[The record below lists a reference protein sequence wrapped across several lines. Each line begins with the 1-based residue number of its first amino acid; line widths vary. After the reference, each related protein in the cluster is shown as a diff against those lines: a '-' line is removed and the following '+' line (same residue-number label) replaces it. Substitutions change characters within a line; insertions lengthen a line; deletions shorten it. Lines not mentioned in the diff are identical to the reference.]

1 MKNLA
6 VLVKDGFETIEAL
19 TPIDVF
25 RRADVTVSLVGM
37 DNEYVIS
44 SQNITIKADRVFDED
59 IYNYDGIVI
68 PGGLPGATNLQQD
81 KRVLDIVKDFYE
93 KGKIVAAI
101 CAGPIVLASAG
112 ILDGKVVT
120 CYPGFEDQLGNASF
134 NDGLVQVDGNIITG
148 KGPAAALE
156 FSYAL
161 LKRFSDKEESIREG
175 MQYNYL
181 MKR

>member
-1 MKNLA
+1 MKKLA

-19 TPIDVF
+19 TPVDVF

-37 DNEYVIS
+37 DSEFVVS
-44 SQNITIKADRVFDED
+44 SQNITIKVDKIFNEE
-59 IYNYDGIVI
+59 IYDYDGIVI
-68 PGGLPGATNLQQD
+68 PGGMPGATNLQAD

-93 KGKIVAAI
+93 KGKVVAAI

-112 ILDGKVVT
+112 ILNNKVVT
-120 CYPGFEDQLGNASF
+120 CFPGFEDQLGNACYK
-134 NDGLVQVDGNIITG
+134 DGLVQEDGNIITG

-156 FSYAL
+156 FSYKL
-161 LKRFSDKEESIREG
+161 VERFSDKTESIKEG

-181 MKR
+181 MKK